1 MFVNKSEGK
10 LRPGGWVGEHPAHLC
25 LSSLSKQS
33 TTKETAVR
41 KPWHDS
47 HKENTSSATSA
58 LLNLI

>member
-1 MFVNKSEGK
+1 MFVNKSEEK
-10 LRPGGWVGEHPAHLC
+10 LHPPGGRGHPAHLC